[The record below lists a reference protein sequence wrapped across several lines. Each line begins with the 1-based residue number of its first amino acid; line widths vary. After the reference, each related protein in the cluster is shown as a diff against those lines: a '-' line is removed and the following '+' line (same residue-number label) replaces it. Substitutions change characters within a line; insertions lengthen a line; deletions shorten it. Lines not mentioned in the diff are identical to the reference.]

1 MLEWRYRSEL
11 NATHSWEG
19 RHCADIAIEGVSGE
33 ESDEDEEEYANNE
46 LFTVYEDIGE
56 EETENISSHMK
67 LMNEYKVEE
76 NITTASEPKILHSK
90 THAAATRQMDIP
102 LPLPADHILE
112 NNFATLVKKKATIQI
127 TSPTTISTTTLTTTK
142 ATTKKGNLGI
152 RNGSSKVHGAEKA
165 LIQFVLIILSVLS
178 CYIS

>member
-1 MLEWRYRSEL
+1 M

-33 ESDEDEEEYANNE
+33 ESDEDDDKEEEEYANNE

-56 EETENISSHMK
+56 AETENISSHMK

-90 THAAATRQMDIP
+90 TQVAATRQMDIP

-127 TSPTTISTTTLTTTK
+127 TSPTTISTTTLTTTME
-142 ATTKKGNLGI
+142 TTKKENLGI

-165 LIQFVLIILSVLS
+165 LVQFELIIISLLSFYTS
-178 CYIS
+178 